1 MRAQIWILGGTG
13 RSGRTIAA
21 HLAER
26 GLTPVLV
33 GRDAGRLRA
42 AAERTDSETLQ
53 APSLA
58 TAASEIRRR
67 RPVVVINTVGPFT
80 ATAPEVVH
88 ACRAVG
94 SHYLDLANDVAALSA
109 AFERHDAATQAGHTL
124 VTGAG
129 FGVTATESVVVKL
142 CEDRPAPLRVRVDMV
157 PSMAL
162 EEGTAGE
169 ALIGTLLGGLVGHQ
183 IADGHLAP
191 ARILSAAVRL
201 TLPDGSQVTTASM
214 PLGELLAAHRASGA
228 QHVLSASSE
237 TPSSPVIRAMMPA
250 LSTLMRWERLRSF
263 TTRRLAKVRVKAKE
277 RPREH
282 SWGHAVVT
290 WADGETREGWLRL
303 GDAQAFTGAVA
314 AEITRRLLAREGRPG
329 VYTPAALFGPSLAE
343 SCGGQ
348 YLLPEPGRQRHE
360 YGSDPTH

>member
-1 MRAQIWILGGTG
+1 MSAQIWLLGGTG

-21 HLAER
+21 QLAER
-26 GLTPVLV
+26 GLTAVLV
-33 GRDAGRLRA
+33 GRDAHRLHA
-42 AAERTDSETLQ
+42 AAEQTDSDTLL

-58 TAASEIRRR
+58 TAASEIRRQ
-67 RPVVVINTVGPFT
+67 RPSVVINTVGPFT
-80 ATAPEVVH
+80 ATAPEVID

-109 AFERHDAATQAGHTL
+109 AFQMHEAATRAGHTL

-142 CEDRPAPLRVRVDMV
+142 CEGRPAPLRVRVDMV
-157 PSMAL
+157 PSMAM

-169 ALIGTLLGGLVGHQ
+169 ALIGTLLGGLEGRQ
-183 IADGHLAP
+183 IVDGHLAP
-191 ARILSAAVRL
+191 AQIFGDAVRL

-228 QHVLSASSE
+228 RHVLSASSE
-237 TPSSPVIRAMMPA
+237 APSSPVIRAMMPA
-250 LSTLMRWERLRSF
+250 VSTLMRWERLRSF
-263 TTRRLAKVRVKAKE
+263 TTRRLARVRVKAKE

-282 SWGHAVVT
+282 SWGHAAVT

-303 GDAQAFTGAVA
+303 GDAQEYTGAVP
-314 AEITRRLLAREGRPG
+314 AEIARRLLAGEGRPG
-329 VYTPAALFGPSLAE
+329 AYTPAALFGPALAE
-343 SCGGQ
+343 SCGAE
-348 YLLPEPGRQRHE
+348 YLLPQPRRR
-360 YGSDPTH
+360 